1 MKRALGKFETAT
13 AITDEN
19 FPWNIVGVLRMEGM
33 PSPYILRQALDI
45 LQERHPFLKVRLTK
59 VGGHYFHESGSIPTI
74 PNKVL
79 QREGNDDWIK
89 IAEYDLNH
97 RVDSERGPL
106 LRSTCLMGEG
116 GLGEIILAVHHSI
129 VDGKSMETLFHELL
143 SACAAIESGEEF
155 EEKVHLSPLPPVET
169 HFPPEFKGFRLKW
182 KILVFFLQQMG
193 DEFSYQFRLRGK
205 RKPPINEKAQG
216 RIIPM
221 RIPEDL
227 TTGLVRRSRKERVTL
242 NSLVN
247 AAMLLSVQKHL
258 YGGDDL
264 PMRYMSMADLRP
276 YLRPPA
282 PQSEFGCYISPMR
295 FTIQMHKKEDIWS
308 LARRISDQI
317 YATSKHGGKYL
328 ASVMGEQFMRMTFA
342 LRKFRM
348 CTTATSYAGASP
360 LKQSYGPYQVTGIR
374 GFVSNFGLGPEYS
387 AQVSLFNDELWWD
400 ILYLDTDM
408 NHEQAQGIAD
418 EMRRLV
424 EKAIAVD

>member
-13 AITDEN
+13 IITDEN

-106 LRSTCLMGEG
+106 LRSTCLMEDG

-182 KILVFFLQQMG
+182 KILVFFSSKWEMNSVINFVYVESENPQLMKK
-193 DEFSYQFRLRGK
+193 LRGVSSQC
-205 RKPPINEKAQG
+205 EF
-216 RIIPM
+216 
-221 RIPEDL
+221 
-227 TTGLVRRSRKERVTL
+227 
-242 NSLVN
+242 
-247 AAMLLSVQKHL
+247 QK
-258 YGGDDL
+258 
-264 PMRYMSMADLRP
+264 
-276 YLRPPA
+276 
-282 PQSEFGCYISPMR
+282 
-295 FTIQMHKKEDIWS
+295 T
-308 LARRISDQI
+308 
-317 YATSKHGGKYL
+317 
-328 ASVMGEQFMRMTFA
+328 
-342 LRKFRM
+342 
-348 CTTATSYAGASP
+348 
-360 LKQSYGPYQVTGIR
+360 
-374 GFVSNFGLGPEYS
+374 
-387 AQVSLFNDELWWD
+387 
-400 ILYLDTDM
+400 
-408 NHEQAQGIAD
+408 
-418 EMRRLV
+418 
-424 EKAIAVD
+424 